1 MKTETEV
8 RQSLRDWIVKT
19 NGKIRAEDL
28 ADDTPII
35 DRRIISSLQLMDLI
49 LMLERLSGN
58 PIDAETARRQIELPI
73 VARPQSGL
81 PWQAPHLVD
90 AVLALVALGLPA

>member
-8 RQSLRDWIVKT
+8 RQSLRDWIIKT

-58 PIDAETARRQIELPI
+58 PIDAEMLRPGAFSDINAIYRNFFDTAY
-73 VARPQSGL
+73 A
-81 PWQAPHLVD
+81 QAN
-90 AVLALVALGLPA
+90 